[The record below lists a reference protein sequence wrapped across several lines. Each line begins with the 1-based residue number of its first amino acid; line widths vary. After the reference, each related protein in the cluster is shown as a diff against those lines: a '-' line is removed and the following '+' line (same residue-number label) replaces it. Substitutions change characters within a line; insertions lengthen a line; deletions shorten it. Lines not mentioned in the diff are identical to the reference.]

1 MAMIHP
7 VVGDKMDQEIGGKNR
22 RSTIMRCHSLLIE
35 PLTLDP
41 WRYVTPTPGRYAARG
56 YSGLTSVY
64 KCTRQEIELSGVAV
78 TPSVPSPSAAGT
90 CRRIDPRHE

>member
-1 MAMIHP
+1 
-7 VVGDKMDQEIGGKNR
+7 MDQEIGGKNR

-56 YSGLTSVY
+56 YSALQVCTSVQGKKLNY
-64 KCTRQEIELSGVAV
+64 PVLQLPHLCHHHLLQVHVDGLI
-78 TPSVPSPSAAGT
+78 PGT
-90 CRRIDPRHE
+90 NDNAF